1 MTRQSFLLAC
11 AVLLA
16 LAACS
21 GQQSPNNRVDLSRE
35 TLPAKDNTPPDGPAD
50 ACGAKETI
58 PAVIET
64 VTEQI
69 IATPAGTGADGAAIP
84 ATYRTETRQRMVQD
98 RRAVWFLTP
107 CAADMTP
114 DFIATLQR
122 ALKARGLYRAPL
134 TGQMDATTRSALRRF
149 KADRGLDTS
158 TLSLAAAR
166 ELGIVAADRAT
177 LR

>member
-1 MTRQSFLLAC
+1 MKPTPIIPAVTMLLTLMAC
-11 AVLLA
+11 AA
-16 LAACS
+16 PHAP
-21 GQQSPNNRVDLSRE
+21 GKMDLSRE
-35 TLPAKDNTPPDGPAD
+35 MQPATDDTPPKGPAG
-50 ACGAKETI
+50 ACWARDTI

-69 IATPAGTGADGAAIP
+69 IATPATTGPDGAAIP

-98 RRAVWFLTP
+98 RRSVWFQAP

-114 DFIATLQR
+114 EVIATLQR
-122 ALKARGLYRAPL
+122 ALKARGLYTAPL
-134 TGQMDATTRSALRRF
+134 TGQMDAPTRSALRRF
-149 KADRGLDTS
+149 QADRGLDTP

-166 ELGIVAADRAT
+166 ELGIIAADRDT